1 MSEPG
6 RKTHISAICFQRPYA
21 MQWPRTS
28 SEPHE
33 HFCSSS
39 AARAKALLLALAH
52 LCTKMQAPGSK
63 KAAGVSMMRNHTAPG
78 FSSLISCPGG
88 RGNSLLIRC
97 FPEPNE
103 PHLHNS
109 RTGGSAP
116 PWMGSC
122 LAADGREDTVG
133 TPWQRDRE
141 GRHGPAIT
149 SAFGTAS
156 WEDFKCSVWENFV
169 VLMPK

>member
-1 MSEPG
+1 
-6 RKTHISAICFQRPYA
+6 
-21 MQWPRTS
+21 MQWLRTS

-122 LAADGREDTVG
+122 LAADGQEDIVLGPHGSGTGKVG
-133 TPWQRDRE
+133 MALPSPLPLGQLPGKTLNALC
-141 GRHGPAIT
+141 GRT
-149 SAFGTAS
+149 LLF
-156 WEDFKCSVWENFV
+156 
-169 VLMPK
+169 